1 MKKLIELP
9 FLPVEVGNH
18 LVITSSNKKETRGM
32 DNDDQFYDE
41 VNPNNAVVARYHVWN
56 HMQIYPPQKTDQ
68 GWKKT
73 DLAGKVIG
81 EGKQ

>member
-1 MKKLIELP
+1 MIKQYKLP
-9 FLPVEVGNH
+9 FLPVEAGNH
-18 LVITSSNKKETRGM
+18 LIITSSKRDERKGM

-41 VNPNNAVVARYHVWN
+41 VTSNGVIVAKYHVWN
-56 HMQIYPPQKTDQ
+56 HMSIYPPQKTDQ

-73 DLAGKVIG
+73 DLSDNVIA